1 MALHRKLAGKDSR
14 ARQANIIASSIRVFR
29 VIEGLAELPYLS
41 PLKPICGLAIAVLD
55 VVQTL
60 TKLTDDH
67 AELILRIQQLAQVLE
82 PMKNDARATVSEVE
96 DLEKTLEEVLV
107 ILKAEGRLS
116 RVQRVLK
123 MQELKNNILTCTAKL
138 DSCIQRFTVTSLLRI
153 YQLLIE
159 DRDEIKIFRSD
170 LELFRRLWHP
180 NLHKLIGQS
189 PSTAELPFLV
199 FSEYESGGVI
209 GYIDRQLAGNGSVV
223 DSFMVALRVVCPN
236 QSGMEYLRTECIG
249 LHQRELEAC
258 FDPSNIV
265 LTPDGQPIVGHN
277 LVING
282 PKLVPMQQSPG
293 LDAWMKIQLQD
304 FVNSFTYRKLDLSDW
319 DLLMARKHG
328 RRASHIRLL
337 EHFTSHAIPSF
348 SEAAEC
354 FESLLASLEPIYQ
367 RRELTFQTIRSSAIQ
382 TWTGA
387 YVYRPADAI
396 DCALGDIGY
405 MRDDGKFVVL
415 TNESDPVVLSVY
427 EDSVVSLKSDSK
439 DIVKGSSNGTGVI
452 RHQFGKTHFASIR
465 HSVTSEIWNTWD
477 AWSHLIARAKPICRA
492 FSTDEIE
499 LKITDLVFIVGVEE
513 NLRVSTFERKSD
525 SDEVPSHVEYIESE
539 NAEEEP
545 PWGKWYPET
554 PDVRITNKS
563 WAQSLLFIQLEEE
576 DVE

>member
-1 MALHRKLAGKDSR
+1 
-14 ARQANIIASSIRVFR
+14 
-29 VIEGLAELPYLS
+29 
-41 PLKPICGLAIAVLD
+41 
-55 VVQTL
+55 
-60 TKLTDDH
+60 
-67 AELILRIQQLAQVLE
+67 
-82 PMKNDARATVSEVE
+82 
-96 DLEKTLEEVLV
+96 
-107 ILKAEGRLS
+107 
-116 RVQRVLK
+116 
-123 MQELKNNILTCTAKL
+123 
-138 DSCIQRFTVTSLLRI
+138 
-153 YQLLIE
+153 
-159 DRDEIKIFRSD
+159 
-170 LELFRRLWHP
+170 
-180 NLHKLIGQS
+180 
-189 PSTAELPFLV
+189 
-199 FSEYESGGVI
+199 
-209 GYIDRQLAGNGSVV
+209 
-223 DSFMVALRVVCPN
+223 MVALRVC
-236 QSGMEYLRTECIG
+236 QGISSGMEYLRTECIG